1 MTEYELFE
9 KINEMGYDSETVI
22 HTLPLYDPKTNQD
35 IFLVKF
41 QDGNEIY
48 IEDK

>member
-9 KINEMGYDSETVI
+9 KINEMGYDTETVTQ
-22 HTLPLYDPKTNQD
+22 TLPLYDPKTNQD

-41 QDGNEIY
+41 QGGSEIY